1 MTVWCFIW
9 QYDQDATVVFNTNQ
23 IRLLTSSMQQTVR
36 AICQKISNH
45 GVANGIRPAA
55 YTGCIGRI
63 RGTWTETI
71 VSCIMKILMQDISQL
86 VPPIKQQSVSFFLN
100 KNLKISIKWQET
112 CLISRLVVKGKYWL
126 AYMWLDAYICATENV
141 YQAGIIYFKL
151 KLEAYCNFHVFS

>member
-1 MTVWCFIW
+1 
-9 QYDQDATVVFNTNQ
+9 
-23 IRLLTSSMQQTVR
+23 
-36 AICQKISNH
+36 
-45 GVANGIRPAA
+45 
-55 YTGCIGRI
+55 
-63 RGTWTETI
+63 
-71 VSCIMKILMQDISQL
+71 MKILMQDISQL